1 MIEFE
6 KKIFV
11 FLVAALQIYSL
22 EEKPWFYP
30 PFNFHTKAAFDVN
43 FFTGVDNGYN
53 PIGYHSTNFEAVLG
67 LLAPVSPKWDAE
79 VEVELQSTS
88 ETSFGFESAVL
99 QVRRLLLN
107 DIAGDFLS
115 FDVAANI
122 RAVPKRRL
130 HDVAVPYHD
139 LWNFEL
145 SSAIGKE
152 FTKEEEW
159 LWRVFVLGAVGQANR
174 GYPWIKA
181 NFDIRAKAFKD
192 YMFSAFLN
200 SYFGLG
206 KKRIIDVR
214 HFDGYGMYKHQSID
228 VGATFTVFFQVLGSL
243 TFAFTH
249 RFLANT
255 YPEDYNSFMITY
267 DLPFSF

>member
-1 MIEFE
+1 MRQFI
-6 KKIFV
+6 KRVSIF
-11 FLVAALQIYSL
+11 LITTLQVYGL

-30 PFNFHTKAAFDVN
+30 PYNFHTKAAFEAS
-43 FFTGVDNGYN
+43 FFTNVDNGFN

-67 LLAPVSPKWDAE
+67 FLAPISSTFDAE
-79 VEVELQSTS
+79 IEVELQSTS
-88 ETSFGFESAVL
+88 MTNFGFESAVL
-99 QVRRLLLN
+99 QVRKLLLN
-107 DIAGDFLS
+107 DIMGDFLS
-115 FDVAANI
+115 LDLGANI
-122 RAVPKRRL
+122 RAVPKQRL
-130 HDVAVPYHD
+130 RDVAVPYHD

-152 FTKEEEW
+152 FTKEEDW

-181 NFDIRAKAFKD
+181 
-192 YMFSAFLN
+192 MFSAFLN

-206 KKRIIDVR
+206 KKTLIDVR

-228 VGATFTVFFQVLGSL
+228 VGATFTVFFEVLGSL
-243 TFAFTH
+243 TLAYTH

-255 YPEDYNSFMITY
+255 YPEDYNSFLITY